1 MSTPKK
7 PKKPKG
13 DKTHPPAGP
22 PLMED
27 IPTPKMHERPH
38 SPAAAIPPEGETKW
52 STDGRTPPPV
62 GPPPLEDTPT
72 PKMPVRP
79 HSPAAA
85 DPPEGETQPVAAN
98 YGKAK
103 PPEH

>member
-1 MSTPKK
+1 VLNLKGLEEAMSTPKK

-38 SPAAAIPPEGETKW
+38 SPAAA
-52 STDGRTPPPV
+52 
-62 GPPPLEDTPT
+62 
-72 PKMPVRP
+72 
-79 HSPAAA
+79 

-103 PPEH
+103 PSEH